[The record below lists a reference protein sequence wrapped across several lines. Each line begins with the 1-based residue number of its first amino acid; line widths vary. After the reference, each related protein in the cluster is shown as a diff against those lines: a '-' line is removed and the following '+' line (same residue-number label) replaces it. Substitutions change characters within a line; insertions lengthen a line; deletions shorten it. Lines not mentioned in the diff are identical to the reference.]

1 MSLPNTTEHR
11 TEDLA
16 FAAFLRV
23 KGYPLVRVEKLQ
35 PNRTDSKRRFIFEV
49 PLEAMQTLKLE
60 YVNSELLRFYN
71 EIIGLKKL

>member
-1 MSLPNTTEHR
+1 MPEPNEHR

-23 KGYPLVRVEKLQ
+23 KGYSLVRVEKLQ
-35 PNRTDSKRRFIFEV
+35 PNRTDSKRAWVFALAPEE
-49 PLEAMQTLKLE
+49 LQTLKLT
-60 YVNSELLRFYN
+60 YVNSDLLRFYN

>member
-1 MSLPNTTEHR
+1 LNEQNEYR

-23 KGYPLVRVEKLQ
+23 QGYALSRVEKLN
-35 PNRTDSKRRFIFEV
+35 PTERNSKRTFMFDV
-49 PLEAMQTLKLE
+49 PQDKLQELKLAF
-60 YVNSELLRFYN
+60 VNSDILRFHN

>member
-1 MSLPNTTEHR
+1 MNEQNEYK

-23 KGYPLVRVEKLQ
+23 QGYALSRVEKLN
-35 PNRTDSKRRFIFEV
+35 PTERNSKRTFYFDV
-49 PLEAMQTLKLE
+49 PPDVLQELKLAF
-60 YVNSELLRFYN
+60 VNSDLLRFYN

>member
-1 MSLPNTTEHR
+1 MLPELNQHQ

-23 KGYPLVRVEKLQ
+23 KGYPLIRVEKLQ
-35 PNRTDSKRRFIFEV
+35 PNRTDSKRAWVFALAPEE
-49 PLEAMQTLKLE
+49 LQTLKLTF
-60 YVNSELLRFYN
+60 VNSELLRFYH

>member
-1 MSLPNTTEHR
+1 MNEQNEYR

-23 KGYPLVRVEKLQ
+23 QGYALSRVEKLN
-35 PNRTDSKRRFIFEV
+35 PNERNSKRTFYFDV
-49 PLEAMQTLKLE
+49 PQGKLQELKLAF
-60 YVNSELLRFYN
+60 VNSDILRFHN

>member
-1 MSLPNTTEHR
+1 MNEQNEYR

-23 KGYPLVRVEKLQ
+23 QGYALSRVEKLN
-35 PNRTDSKRRFIFEV
+35 PTERNSKRTFMFDV
-49 PLEAMQTLKLE
+49 PQDKLQELKLAF
-60 YVNSELLRFYN
+60 VNSDILRFHN

>member
-1 MSLPNTTEHR
+1 MSELNEHQ

-23 KGYPLVRVEKLQ
+23 KGYALIRVEKLQ
-35 PNRTDSKRRFIFEV
+35 PNRTDSKRRFCFEV
-49 PLEAMQTLKLE
+49 PPEALPALKLTF
-60 YVNSELLRFYN
+60 VNSELLRFYH